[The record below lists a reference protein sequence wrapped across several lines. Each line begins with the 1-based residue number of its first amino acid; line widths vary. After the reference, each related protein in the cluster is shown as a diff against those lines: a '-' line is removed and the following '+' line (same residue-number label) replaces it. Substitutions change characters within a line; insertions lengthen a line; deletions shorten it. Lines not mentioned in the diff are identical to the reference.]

1 MKKKISEIQ
10 VVLTV
15 VFTTFLLLS
24 NIIAAKQFQ
33 LPFGITMSGGAFL
46 TFPVTY
52 ILSDLF
58 SEVYGYRWS
67 RLTCYLAF
75 AMNLL
80 MACIFAIAINLPA
93 PAYYTGQEAFAATLG
108 NTPRI
113 LAASLIS
120 YVLGDLVNDKVFRR
134 MKGDNH
140 TQSGFCTRAWLSSLA
155 GEAIDSL
162 VFVPVAF
169 TGVIPTHDMLIMA
182 VSQIAVKMLYETVIL
197 PVTNIVTKKVARYE
211 EEHG

>member
-1 MKKKISEIQ
+1 MKNRKTSELQTILS
-10 VVLTV
+10 VLFV
-15 VFTTFLLLS
+15 TFLLLS

-93 PAYYTGQEAFAATLG
+93 PAYYTGQGAFAATLG

-120 YVLGDLVNDKVFRR
+120 YVLGDLANDKIFRY
-134 MKGDNH
+134 MKGNNR
-140 TQSGFCTRAWLSSLA
+140 TQSGFCARAWLSSLA

-162 VFVPVAF
+162 VFVPAAF
-169 TGVIPTHDMLIMA
+169 AGAIPTRDMLIMA
-182 VSQIAVKMLYETVIL
+182 VSQIAVKMLYETLVLPLTTVI
-197 PVTNIVTKKVARYE
+197 TKKVAAYE
-211 EEHG
+211 SQ

>member
-1 MKKKISEIQ
+1 MKKKISETQ
-10 VVLTV
+10 AVLTV
-15 VFTTFLLLS
+15 IFTTFLLLS

-93 PAYYTGQEAFAATLG
+93 PAYYTGQEAFSTTLG

-113 LAASLIS
+113 LVASLIS

-134 MKGDNH
+134 MKGDNY
-140 TQSGFCTRAWLSSLA
+140 TQSGFCARAWLSSLA

-169 TGVIPTHDMLIMA
+169 VGVIPTHDMLIMA

-197 PVTNIVTKKVARYE
+197 PVTNIVTRKVARYE
-211 EEHG
+211 EKHG

>member
-1 MKKKISEIQ
+1 MKKKISEVQ

-80 MACIFAIAINLPA
+80 MASIFAVAINLPA
-93 PAYYTGQEAFAATLG
+93 PAYYTGQEAFATTLW

-120 YVLGDLVNDKVFRR
+120 YVLGDFVNDKVFRH
-134 MKGDNH
+134 MKGDNS
-140 TQSGFCTRAWLSSLA
+140 TQSGFCARAWLSSLA

-162 VFVPVAF
+162 VFVPIAF
-169 TGVIPTHDMLIMA
+169 TGVIPMHDMLIMA
-182 VSQIAVKMLYETVIL
+182 VSQVAVKMLYETVIL
-197 PVTNIVTKKVARYE
+197 PVTNIVTRKVARYE